1 MQASSTQAQRVS
13 TVALVRDP
21 NPVLALAT
29 PLRTSHAVAE
39 LLCASITVIYIADNW
54 FQTYLDSIPGAY
66 YDGNNTGLIVIPFE
80 SVPFMKPFT
89 FYVAGM
95 YTRPIPLHPNAG

>member
-1 MQASSTQAQRVS
+1 M
-13 TVALVRDP
+13 
-21 NPVLALAT
+21 
-29 PLRTSHAVAE
+29 
-39 LLCASITVIYIADNW
+39 IYIADNW

-80 SVPFMKPFT
+80 SIPSMKPFT

-95 YTRPIPLHPNAG
+95 FTVSCAAPQILTAVSLHRQAFHSRC